1 MVIQALHLN
10 NTCRPMW
17 GYSHF
22 NVIKRRMLHK
32 LTLSLF
38 TCIADNL
45 DSGSGINYTN
55 TIFRDVYYVIKLRKY
70 FFCQVGCFRFTNGSF
85 WQKYKTK
92 NKRFLRS
99 FSTTARRNCTKN
111 VSSGVDCWHCHAAG
125 TAAVPSRK

>member
-17 GYSHF
+17 GYIHF
-22 NVIKRRMLHK
+22 NVINRRILHK
-32 LTLSLF
+32 LILSLF
-38 TCIADNL
+38 TCIADIL
-45 DSGSGINYTN
+45 
-55 TIFRDVYYVIKLRKY
+55 VRKKIIQIRHSEMFIMLSN
-70 FFCQVGCFRFTNGSF
+70 FFCQVGCFRFTNGSL
-85 WQKYKTK
+85 WQEYKTK

-99 FSTTARRNCTKN
+99 FSTTARRLARRNCTKN